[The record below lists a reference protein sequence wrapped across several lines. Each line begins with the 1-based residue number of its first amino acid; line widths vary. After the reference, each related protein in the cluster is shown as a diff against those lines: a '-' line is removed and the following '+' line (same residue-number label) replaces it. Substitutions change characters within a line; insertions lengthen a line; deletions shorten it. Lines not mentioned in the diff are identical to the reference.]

1 MALNAQHAYWYIG
14 LIYRTMNKEFGPIYA
29 VERGDKKQCVRGE
42 KSWKRHHFRK
52 TQWLYTLDA

>member
-14 LIYRTMNKEFGPIYA
+14 LSYRTMNKEFGPIYA

-42 KSWKRHHFRK
+42 KSYGKGI
-52 TQWLYTLDA
+52 TLGKHSGYIH